1 MKVFFSH
8 AHEDK
13 DVVEAIGSWL
23 TKKRLDVWIDTWRL
37 TSGDS
42 LIAKIG
48 EGIEASNR
56 LVVFLSPDSVA
67 SSWVQKEVATG
78 LVMELAEEKGLG
90 DKFVIP
96 VLLKPCKVPIL
107 LRDKLY
113 ANFTNKAFDA
123 ACEELY
129 RGIIGQP
136 LGPQDKHLENRIIRS
151 WQVKP
156 LGLGKYA
163 IFVEFGV
170 HISPTEGLY
179 VEIDVGAKYTD
190 VREWFGPPNT
200 PIAPTNIGNVFKH
213 SVKRR
218 EPPIYARKF
227 SSPGITSTVSYYLY
241 FEAEEQLEVKK
252 VQFLDYY
259 NREP

>member
-13 DVVEAIGSWL
+13 DVVETIGSWL
-23 TKKRLDVWIDTWRL
+23 TKKGLDVWIDTWRS
-37 TSGDS
+37 TPGDS

-48 EGIEASNR
+48 EGIEVSDR
-56 LVVFLSPDSVA
+56 LVVFLSPASVE
-67 SSWVQKEVATG
+67 SSWVQKEVANG

-96 VLLKPCKVPIL
+96 ALLARCKVPIF

-113 ANFTNKAFDA
+113 ADFTNKAFNA

-129 RGIIGQP
+129 RGLIGQP
-136 LGPQDKHLENRIIRS
+136 LGPQDKYLENRIIRT

-163 IFVEFGV
+163 IVVEFGV
-170 HISPTEGLY
+170 RISPTEGLY

-200 PIAPTNIGNVFKH
+200 PIVNTGNLFKH
-213 SVKRR
+213 STKLR

-227 SSPGITSTVSYYLY
+227 SSPKIISTISYYLY
-241 FEAEEQLEVKK
+241 FEAEEQLEVKPL
-252 VQFLDYY
+252 QFLDYY